1 MTDNT
6 LEVLG
11 GFVVIVAAEKWDY
24 GKLEDEF
31 REIDRIFIR
40 FSNYPFPTHFQHHQP
55 QRTAQMPDYVDVVVV
70 GAGLSGLQAAC
81 SVHAAGLSVL
91 VLEAKG
97 RVGGKTWSRPAITG
111 GTVDLGAAWI
121 NDTNQS
127 KMFALS
133 QRFNLETITQRA
145 EGNDLHQVPDGSVK
159 IVPFGASRVHAPVV
173 FRCLFLSHSLQI
185 PDLSHMSPLLC
196 KWEGVRAVRKS
207 AEPPPCTCFQT
218 TMLHS
223 SEEETLLHLLHV
235 FKPLCVLAQLHY
247 YLVVVY

>member
-1 MTDNT
+1 
-6 LEVLG
+6 
-11 GFVVIVAAEKWDY
+11 
-24 GKLEDEF
+24 
-31 REIDRIFIR
+31 
-40 FSNYPFPTHFQHHQP
+40 
-55 QRTAQMPDYVDVVVV
+55 MPGYVDVVVV

-81 SVHAAGLSVL
+81 SVHAAGFSVL

-97 RVGGKTWSRPAITG
+97 RVGGKTWSRPTTTG

-185 PDLSHMSPLLC
+185 PDMSHMSPLLC
-196 KWEGVRAVRKS
+196 KWEGVRAAALLELVRKS
-207 AEPPPCTCFQT
+207 AEPPSCTCFQSA
-218 TMLHS
+218 MLHS
-223 SEEETLLHLLHV
+223 AR
-235 FKPLCVLAQLHY
+235 KKLCSISYMFSSRSACWLNCITA
-247 YLVVVY
+247 